1 MMMARD
7 TQPFPVSLRRRRV
20 KTDDGVELSVQDA
33 GAEDADTLLIVNG
46 PGADYRAWRGFF
58 SEFSQRYRVVT
69 WDLRGTFDSTA
80 VVDTHELGPE
90 AHARDLQ
97 DVLRALD
104 IERCVVISW
113 SLGSQIV
120 LEAWRHSPETFRGF
134 IAVNGSYGRPFERSA
149 NLRGVSSLKWVTNLV
164 PEKQDLI
171 GKGVRFLE
179 DHRSL
184 LLAAKALH
192 LVSPVIDEQSFL
204 TIAGAFSSINLT
216 AYRSLLHA
224 FGEHDAEHV
233 LATIRCPSLFFAG
246 RRDPL
251 MPSRY
256 SEFMARR
263 VLRSEL
269 LVIPIASHYIP
280 VEFSEYLNL
289 RVEAFLEERVY
300 GRHF

>member
-1 MMMARD
+1 MMARD
-7 TQPFPVSLRRRRV
+7 NQPFPVPLRLLRV
-20 KTDDGVELSVQDA
+20 KTNDGVELSVQEAGPEQADA
-33 GAEDADTLLIVNG
+33 LLIVNG

-58 SEFSQRYRVVT
+58 TEFSQRYRVIT
-69 WDLRGTFDSTA
+69 WDLRGTFDSA
-80 VVDTHELGPE
+80 AQVDAHELGPE
-90 AHARDLQ
+90 AHARDLR
-97 DVLRALD
+97 DVLDALKID
-104 IERCVVISW
+104 RCVVVTW
-113 SLGSQIV
+113 SLGSQIL
-120 LEAWRHSPETFRGF
+120 LEAWRHTPESFRGF
-134 IAVNGSYGRPFERSA
+134 VAVNGSYGRPFERSA
-149 NLRGVSSLKWVTNLV
+149 NLRGVSSLKWVTDMV
-164 PEKQDLI
+164 PEQQDLI
-171 GKGVRFLE
+171 GRGVRFLE

-184 LLAAKALH
+184 LYAAKALH

-216 AYRSLLHA
+216 VYRALLKA
-224 FGEHDAEHV
+224 FGDHDAEHV

>member
-20 KTDDGVELSVQDA
+20 KTADGVELSVQDA
-33 GAEDADTLLIVNG
+33 GAEDADALLIVNG

-58 SEFSQRYRVVT
+58 AEFSQRYRVVT

-80 VVDTHELGPE
+80 LVATHEMGPE

-97 DVLRALD
+97 DVLRELG

-113 SLGSQIV
+113 SLGSQVV
-120 LEAWRHSPETFRGF
+120 LEAWRHSPDTFRGF

-149 NLRGVSSLKWVTNLV
+149 NLRGVSSLKWVTDLV
-164 PEKQDLI
+164 PEKQDLL

-184 LLAAKALH
+184 LLAAKALR

-216 AYRSLLHA
+216 VYRALLHA

-269 LVIPIASHYIP
+269 LVIPIGSHYIP

>member
-33 GAEDADTLLIVNG
+33 GSEDADTLLIVNG

-97 DVLRALD
+97 DILRALD

>member
-7 TQPFPVSLRRRRV
+7 NQPFPVSLRRCRV
-20 KTDDGVELSVQDA
+20 KTEDDVDLSVQEA
-33 GAEDADTLLIVNG
+33 GPEDADALLIVNG

-58 SEFSQRYRVVT
+58 AEFSQRYRVIT
-69 WDLRGTFDSTA
+69 WDLRGTFDSVA
-80 VVDTHELGPE
+80 HVDTHELNPE
-90 AHARDLQ
+90 AHARDLR
-97 DVLRALD
+97 DILD
-104 IERCVVISW
+104 SLGIDRCVVVSW

-120 LEAWRHSPETFRGF
+120 LEAWRHAPETFRGF
-134 IAVNGSYGRPFERSA
+134 VAVNGSYGRPFERSA
-149 NLRGVSSLKWVTNLV
+149 NLRGVSSLKWVTDMV
-164 PEKQDLI
+164 PEQQDLL

-184 LLAAKALH
+184 LHAAKALH

-204 TIAGAFSSINLT
+204 TIAGAFSSINMT
-216 AYRSLLHA
+216 AYRALLKA